1 MREWREWEVRGL
13 KLWVAEERVEGE
25 RDERGLSDVK
35 EKCMTGEVKGHKCK
49 DTKILNR
56 IKGLM

>member
-13 KLWVAEERVEGE
+13 KLWVAEGRVEGE

-35 EKCMTGEVKGHKCK
+35 EKCMTRERHRGQVK
-49 DTKILNR
+49 
-56 IKGLM
+56 